1 MEELLAQ
8 LISFVKGIWKYRW
21 YAMAIAWAVV
31 TVSWIRIYTLPNSY
45 QTAARVYVDTQ
56 SILKP
61 LLSGMTTLPNVDQ
74 QVSIMSRTLI
84 SRPNVERV
92 VRMVDLDLKT
102 RSVKDH
108 DKLVDELMKDIK
120 ISGTTNDDI
129 YSISYTAEDP
139 QVVKNVVQSLLTI
152 FVEGSYGD
160 KKQDSV
166 KAVRFID
173 EQIRD
178 YEARLVA
185 AENNLKEFKLKNG
198 EALTRSGGDFTGK
211 INDLQESLSQ
221 ARLDLNEAQQ
231 ARNSIKREIAGEE
244 PSFGTEQDQQAAA
257 EAGPNPEIDGRIAG
271 LNKNLDALRLQ
282 YTEAHPDIVS
292 TKRLITQLE
301 ARKAEEAKTKK
312 PTGEIGRKYTPMLQ
326 QLKVALSDADARVA
340 SMQARVDE
348 YASRIARLRAS
359 SGVIPEIE
367 SEYSKLNRDYQIN
380 KANYEKLVA
389 SREAAKLSGN
399 LTSTTE
405 MMSFRIIDPPILPTK
420 PIGPNRPLLVSL
432 AFVAALVAGLA
443 AALLMSQIRPTF
455 MSQAALRETTGF
467 PVLGSVSM
475 NWTDKEIG
483 RRRRSLVAFSMAF
496 AVLIL
501 IYGGTLTRMLLKA

>member
-1 MEELLAQ
+1 MEELLTQ
-8 LISFVKGIWKYRW
+8 LLSFIKGIWKYRW

-31 TVSWIRIYTLPNSY
+31 AISWVRIYTLPNSY
-45 QTAARVYVDTQ
+45 QTSARVYVDTQ

-61 LLSGMTTLPNVDQ
+61 LLSGMTTIPNVDQ

-102 RSVKDH
+102 QSVKDH
-108 DKLVDELMKDIK
+108 DRLVENLMKDIK
-120 ISGTTNDDI
+120 ITGTTNDDI
-129 YSISYTAEDP
+129 YSISYVNEDP
-139 QVVKNVVQSLLTI
+139 LVVKNVVQSLLTI

-173 EQIRD
+173 EQIKD

-185 AENNLKEFKLKNG
+185 AESNLKDFKLKNG
-198 EALTRSGGDFTGK
+198 ENLTRSGGDFTGK
-211 INDLQESLSQ
+211 IGEMSESLSQ
-221 ARLDLNEAQQ
+221 ARLDLTEAEQ
-231 ARNSIKREIAGEE
+231 ARNSIKKEIAGEE
-244 PSFGTEQDQQAAA
+244 PSFGGEDQAADVA
-257 EAGPNPEIDGRIAG
+257 ANPEIDGRIAG

-282 YTEAHPDIVS
+282 YTEQHPDIVS
-292 TKRLITQLE
+292 TKRLIAQLE
-301 ARKAEEAKTKK
+301 TRKAVEAKTKK
-312 PTGEIGRKYTPMLQ
+312 PTGEIGRRYTPMLQ
-326 QLKVALSDADARVA
+326 QLKVALSDAEARVA
-340 SMQARVDE
+340 SMRARVDE
-348 YASRIARLRAS
+348 YSSRIARLRSAS
-359 SGVIPEIE
+359 GAVPEME
-367 SEYSKLNRDYQIN
+367 SEYSRLNRDYQIN
-380 KANYEKLVA
+380 KTNYEKLVA

-420 PIGPNRPLLVSL
+420 PIGPNRPLLISL

-443 AALLMSQIRPTF
+443 TALLMSQIRPTF
-455 MSQAALRETTGF
+455 MSQGALRETTGL

-475 NWTDKEIG
+475 NWTDKEVS
-483 RRRRSLVAFSMAF
+483 RQRRSMVAFGVAF
-496 AVLIL
+496 AFLVIV
-501 IYGGTLTRMLLKA
+501 YGGTLGRLLIRA